1 MRQCEI
7 CGKELSERGY
17 GPHFASHRE
26 GGLRGDKREDRPPP
40 SDRPSFAEPLFSDIP
55 PRSREKKE
63 LDDSQNPKS
72 SEPQSIAPP
81 RQDRYS
87 VGIGF
92 VGAGLS
98 LALRF
103 DEWEDK
109 HWQTQGPV
117 SAKILAKYVDMYP
130 DRRESKV
137 IDAFFGGPDWLYL
150 LEALMALGGPILA
163 HRGII
168 PWPGVE
174 RGTYTRR
181 VAQMAPQQGIVVEE
195 SPPVAQYEDDTSY
208 SEPSYDGDEYTQV
221 PEWDPALDQDREDFV
236 A

>member
-1 MRQCEI
+1 MRECEI
-7 CGKELSERGY
+7 CGRELSQRGY
-17 GPHFASHRE
+17 GPHMASHRE
-26 GGLRGDKREDRPPP
+26 GGLRGDKKQDVPRIVSPP
-40 SDRPSFAEPLFSDIP
+40 SNEPLFSDIP
-55 PRSREKKE
+55 PRSKRSQ
-63 LDDSQNPKS
+63 DDSPPSPDSPPS
-72 SEPQSIAPP
+72 SMAPP
-81 RQDRYS
+81 RQDRYT

-92 VGAGLS
+92 IGAGLS

-103 DEWEDK
+103 DQWEDK

-174 RGTYTRR
+174 RGTYTRA
-181 VAQMAPQQGIVVEE
+181 VAQMAPQQGVVVDD
-195 SPPVAQYEDDTSY
+195 SPPVSQWEDDTVS
-208 SEPSYDGDEYTQV
+208 SEPAGLDE
-221 PEWDPALDQDREDFV
+221 PIEWDPELDQDREDFV